1 MCFDCLRAFGVRKA
15 LFFAKSMG
23 EPNFLSDSFKSNID
37 NLRKDKVCYFT
48 NTVQGHKITSRGV
61 SPNQRIRSLL
71 QMTNKINEIA
81 IRQMRDYGSLDPDTC
96 FRWEN

>member
-1 MCFDCLRAFGVRKA
+1 MRFVCLRAFGVRKA

-23 EPNFLSDSFKSNID
+23 EPNFLSDSIKSNID
-37 NLRKDKVCYFT
+37 NLRQDKVCYFT
-48 NTVQGHKITSRGV
+48 NTVQGHKINSQGV
-61 SPNQRIRSLL
+61 SSNQRIRRLL

-81 IRQMRDYGSLDPDTC
+81 IRQMRDCRSLDPDTC